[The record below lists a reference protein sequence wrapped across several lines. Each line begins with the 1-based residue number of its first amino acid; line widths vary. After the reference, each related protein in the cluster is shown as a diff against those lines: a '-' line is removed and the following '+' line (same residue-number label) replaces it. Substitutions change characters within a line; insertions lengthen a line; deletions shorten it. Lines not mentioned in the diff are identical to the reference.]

1 MRTRHAKAVVVLAA
15 AGLALLAACA
25 SDKPKKALEARIDTA
40 MEPLVALGEFSG
52 AIVLARRDRIL
63 YQRGFGMANHAEQLP
78 FTPDT
83 PADGGSMAKTL
94 TAAGIWQLAYE
105 GRLDPDA
112 PVRRYLREY
121 PHADT
126 TVRHL
131 ISHTNGL
138 PPYYEFWD
146 PYFAPDTPRT
156 TPAMLAIVARE
167 RPQPSFAPGSRFEY
181 SNFGFDVA
189 ALVIER
195 VTGLAIEEFYRQ
207 RFWSRFDM
215 SASFARPA
223 RLADWQG
230 VRTLGYA
237 WQSGDWRV
245 ADVYDMEAFIGA
257 SNVYFSA
264 RDLSRWAAAN
274 AAGHAVAPGA
284 LASGQQRTSID
295 GRPSPITG
303 LSWYCD
309 ASGLHCYYTGSINAF
324 HAFAY
329 WDREENKSA
338 VFVANS
344 SLPPWRIVTLERHLV
359 AALAGRDSPPEA
371 PVAFLPL
378 DAAMRT
384 AVAGSWN
391 SDSAMLTVS
400 ENEGRLRLRI
410 DDGLELDM
418 FQVSPEVLYVPGFDY
433 WIAFSGTGPDAMH
446 VRSVF
451 TDFIARRP

>member
-1 MRTRHAKAVVVLAA
+1 VKPARILAA

-25 SDKPKKALEARIDTA
+25 SDDARKALEARIDTA

-52 AIVLARRDRIL
+52 AIVLAREGRIL
-63 YQRGFGMANHAEQLP
+63 YQRGFGMANHAGMVA

-83 PADGGSMAKTL
+83 PADGGSLAKTL
-94 TAAGIWQLAYE
+94 TAAGIWQLVYE
-105 GRLDPDA
+105 GRIDPDA
-112 PVRRYLREY
+112 PVQRYVREY
-121 PHADT
+121 PHAET

-146 PYFAPDTPRT
+146 PFFAPDEVRT

-195 VTGLAIEEFYRQ
+195 VTGVPIEDFYRQ
-207 RFWSRFDM
+207 RFWSRFGMD
-215 SASFARPA
+215 ASFARPA
-223 RLADWQG
+223 RLADWRG

-237 WQSGDWRV
+237 WQADGWRV
-245 ADVYDMEAFIGA
+245 ADVYDMEAFIGG

-264 RDLSRWAAAN
+264 SDLSRWASAN
-274 AAGHAVAPGA
+274 AAGKAVAPGA
-284 LASGQQRTSID
+284 LAEGQRRTAID

-309 ASGLHCYYTGSINAF
+309 ESGLRCYYTGSINAF
-324 HAFAY
+324 HGFAY
-329 WDREENKSA
+329 WDRVENKSA
-338 VFVANS
+338 VFIANS
-344 SLPPWRIVTLERHLV
+344 SMPPWRIVSLERELV
-359 AALAGRDSPPEA
+359 AALAGRESPPEA
-371 PVAFLPL
+371 AIAFLPL
-378 DAAMRT
+378 DAATRA
-384 AVAGSWN
+384 AVTGDWAL
-391 SDSAMLTVS
+391 DSAGMLTVS
-400 ENEGRLRLRI
+400 AGGLRLRAG
-410 DDGLELDM
+410 DGLEFDM
-418 FQVSPEVLYVPGFDY
+418 FQVSPEVLYVPGPDW
-433 WIAFSGTGPDAMH
+433 WIAFSGMGPDAMH